1 MKITRKIQRHVE
13 LVIRRAMAT
22 DKLRPE
28 PVVVSDRDPDKTSNE
43 ASK

>member
-13 LVIRRAMAT
+13 LVIRHAMAA
-22 DKLRPE
+22 DRLRPD

-43 ASK
+43 SPK